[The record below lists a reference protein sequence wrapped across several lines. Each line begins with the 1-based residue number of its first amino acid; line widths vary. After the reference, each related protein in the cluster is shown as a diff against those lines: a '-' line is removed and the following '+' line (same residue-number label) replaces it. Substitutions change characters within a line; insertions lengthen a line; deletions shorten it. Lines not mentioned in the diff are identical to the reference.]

1 MQVSVE
7 TTQGL
12 ERRLTITV
20 PAATVSK
27 EIENRLRGLAKT
39 QRIDGFRPGKVP
51 AKVIKKRF
59 GAAVAEEVAGEIM
72 QRNFYEAIVAEKL
85 NLAGAPTLE
94 PAQVKEGEDFSFTA
108 TLEVYPEF
116 EVAGIEAIAIEKSVS
131 SVTDADVDSMIET
144 LRKQHAEWVTA
155 DRAAETNDQVKI
167 NFNGSIDGEEFEGG
181 KAEDFTL
188 AMGQGRMIPGFEE
201 GIVGKSA
208 GEEFTVE
215 VTFPEEYHAENLKGK
230 TASFAITLNAVE
242 AQELPEIN
250 AEFVGKF
257 GVEDGT
263 LESLKTEI
271 SKNMSRE
278 LEQAIKADTKTK
290 VLDALV
296 ETNDIEIPAALV
308 KQEIVTLRQQAMQRF
323 GQMAPQNAPE
333 LPDELFTEQASRRVK
348 IGLVLG
354 EFIKVNEITADDTRV
369 QDMIASMASA
379 YEDPAEVIAHYKD
392 NEQALENVRNV
403 AVEDQAIDLVLE
415 KANVTEKEVAFE
427 ELMNKA
433 TKNA

>member
-1 MQVSVE
+1 MLFRS
-7 TTQGL
+7 
-12 ERRLTITV
+12 
-20 PAATVSK
+20 
-27 EIENRLRGLAKT
+27 LRGLAKT

-94 PAQVKEGEDFSFTA
+94 PAAVKEGEDFSFTA

-116 EVAGIEAIAIEKSVS
+116 EVAGIEAITIEKSVS
-131 SVTDADVDSMIET
+131 SVTDTDVDGMIET

-155 DRAAETNDQVKI
+155 DRAAEANDQVKVD
-167 NFNGSIDGEEFEGG
+167 FNGSIDGVEFEGG

-263 LESLKTEI
+263 LESLKAEI

-296 ETNDIEIPAALV
+296 EANDIDVPAALV
-308 KQEIVTLRQQAMQRF
+308 KQEIVTLREQAMQRF

-354 EFIKVNEITADDTRV
+354 EFIKVNEITADDARV

-379 YEDPAEVIAHYKD
+379 YEDPAEVIEYYKTNKELEIRRAH
-392 NEQALENVRNV
+392 V
-403 AVEDQAIDLVLE
+403 
-415 KANVTEKEVAFE
+415 
-427 ELMNKA
+427 
-433 TKNA
+433 

>member
-131 SVTDADVDSMIET
+131 SVTDADVDGMIET
-144 LRKQHAEWVTA
+144 LRKQHAEWITA
-155 DRAAETNDQVKI
+155 DRAAEANDQVKV

-242 AQELPEIN
+242 TQELPEIN

-263 LESLKTEI
+263 LESLKAEI

-296 ETNDIEIPAALV
+296 ASNDIDVPAALV
-308 KQEIVTLRQQAMQRF
+308 KQEIVTLREQAMQRF

-354 EFIKVNEITADDTRV
+354 EFIKANEITADDARV

-433 TKNA
+433 TQNA

>member
-116 EVAGIEAIAIEKSVS
+116 EVAGVEAIEIEKSVS
-131 SVTDADVDSMIET
+131 SVTDADVDGMIET

-155 DRAAETNDQVKI
+155 DRAAEANDQVKV

-242 AQELPEIN
+242 TQELPEIN

-263 LESLKTEI
+263 LESLKAEI

-296 ETNDIEIPAALV
+296 ESNDIDVPAALV
-308 KQEIVTLRQQAMQRF
+308 KQEIVTLREQAMQRF

-354 EFIKVNEITADDTRV
+354 EFIKANEITADDARV
-369 QDMIASMASA
+369 QDMSASMASA

-392 NEQALENVRNV
+392 NEQALANVRNV

-433 TKNA
+433 TQNA

>member
-94 PAQVKEGEDFSFTA
+94 PAKVKEGEDFSFTA

-116 EVAGIEAIAIEKSVS
+116 EVAGVEAIEIEKSVS
-131 SVTDADVDSMIET
+131 SVTDADVDGMIET

-155 DRAAETNDQVKI
+155 DRAAEANDQVKV

-242 AQELPEIN
+242 TQELPEIN

-263 LESLKTEI
+263 LESLKAEI

-296 ETNDIEIPAALV
+296 ESNDIDVPAALV
-308 KQEIVTLRQQAMQRF
+308 KQEIVTLREQAMQRF

-354 EFIKVNEITADDTRV
+354 EFIKANEITADDARV

-433 TKNA
+433 TQNA

>member
-27 EIENRLRGLAKT
+27 EIDNRLRGLAKT

-94 PAQVKEGEDFSFTA
+94 PAAVKEGEDFSFTA

-116 EVAGIEAIAIEKSVS
+116 EVAGIEAITIEKSVS
-131 SVTDADVDSMIET
+131 SVTDTDVDGMIET

-155 DRAAETNDQVKI
+155 DRAAEANDQVKVD
-167 NFNGSIDGEEFEGG
+167 FNGSIDGVEFEGG

-263 LESLKTEI
+263 LESLKAEI

-296 ETNDIEIPAALV
+296 EANDIDVPAALV
-308 KQEIVTLRQQAMQRF
+308 KQEIVTLREQAMQRF

-354 EFIKVNEITADDTRV
+354 EFIKVNEITADDARV

-433 TKNA
+433 TQNA

>member
-116 EVAGIEAIAIEKSVS
+116 EVAGVEAIEIEKSVS
-131 SVTDADVDSMIET
+131 SVTDADVDGMIET

-155 DRAAETNDQVKI
+155 DRAAEANDQVKV

-230 TASFAITLNAVE
+230 TAIFAITLNAVE
-242 AQELPEIN
+242 TQELPEIN

-263 LESLKTEI
+263 LESLKAEI

-296 ETNDIEIPAALV
+296 ESNDIDIPAALI
-308 KQEIVTLRQQAMQRF
+308 KQEIVTLREQAMQRF

-354 EFIKVNEITADDTRV
+354 EFIKANEITADDARV

-392 NEQALENVRNV
+392 NEQALANVRNV

-433 TKNA
+433 TQNA

>member
-20 PAATVSK
+20 PAETVSK
-27 EIENRLRGLAKT
+27 EIQKRIIGLSKT

-51 AKVIKKRF
+51 VKVIQKRF
-59 GAAVAEEVAGEIM
+59 GAAVAEEVAGEVM

-108 TLEVYPEF
+108 ILEVYPEF
-116 EVAGIEAIAIEKSVS
+116 EVAGVEALEIEKSVS
-131 SVTDADVDSMIET
+131 EVKDADIDSMIET
-144 LRKQHAEWVTA
+144 LRKQHAEWVVV
-155 DRAAETNDQVKI
+155 DRAAEANDQVKVD
-167 NFNGSIDGEEFEGG
+167 FNGSIDGEEFEGG

-201 GIVGKSA
+201 GIVGKTA

-230 TASFAITLNAVE
+230 KASFAINLKAVE
-242 AQELPEIN
+242 AQELPEITP
-250 AEFVGKF
+250 EFVNKF
-257 GVEDGT
+257 GVEDGS
-263 LESLKTEI
+263 LDSLKVEI

-296 ETNDIEIPAALV
+296 AKNDIEIPGALV
-308 KQEIVTLRQQAMQRF
+308 KQEIDTLRKQAMQRF
-323 GQMAPQNAPE
+323 GQMAPDNAPE
-333 LPDELFTEQASRRVK
+333 LPDELFAEQANRRVK

-354 EFIKVNEITADDTRV
+354 EFIKASEITADDERV
-369 QDMIASMASA
+369 QEMISSMASA
-379 YEDPAEVIAHYKD
+379 YEDPTEVIAYYKD
-392 NEQALENVRNV
+392 NAQALENVRNV
-403 AVEDQAIDLVLE
+403 AVEDQAIDLILE
-415 KANVTEKEVAFE
+415 KAKVTETEVAFE

-433 TKNA
+433 TQNA

>member
-20 PAATVSK
+20 PAETVSK

-72 QRNFYEAIVAEKL
+72 QRNFYEAVVAEKL
-85 NLAGAPTLE
+85 NLVGAPTLE
-94 PAQVKEGEDFSFTA
+94 PAQVKEGEDFAFTA
-108 TLEVYPEF
+108 IIEVYPEF
-116 EVAGIEAIAIEKSVS
+116 EVAGVETIEIEKSVAE
-131 SVTDADVDSMIET
+131 VKDADVDSMIET
-144 LRKQHAEWVTA
+144 LRKQHAQWVVA
-155 DRAAETNDQVKI
+155 ERAAEANDQVKI
-167 NFNGSIDGEEFEGG
+167 DFNGSIDGEAFEGG

-188 AMGQGRMIPGFEE
+188 AMGQGRMIPGFED

-215 VTFPEEYHAENLKGK
+215 VAFPEEYHAENLKGK
-230 TASFAITLNAVE
+230 TASFAIKLNAVE
-242 AQELPEIN
+242 TQELPEID
-250 AEFVGKF
+250 AEFVSKF

-263 LESLKTEI
+263 LESLKVEI
-271 SKNMSRE
+271 SKNMTRE
-278 LEQAIKADTKTK
+278 LEQAVKADTKTK

-296 ETNDIEIPAALV
+296 TANDIDVPAALV
-308 KQEIVTLRQQAMQRF
+308 KQEIGTLREQAMQRF

-354 EFIKVNEITADDTRV
+354 EFIKANEVKVDDARV

-379 YEDPAEVIAHYKD
+379 YEDPAEVIAYYKD
-392 NEQALENVRNV
+392 NEQALENVRSV
-403 AVEDQAIDLVLE
+403 AIEDQAIDLVLE
-415 KANVTEKEVAFE
+415 KATVTEKEVAFE

-433 TKNA
+433 SQNA

>member
-94 PAQVKEGEDFSFTA
+94 AAKVKDGEDFSFTA

-116 EVAGIEAIAIEKSVS
+116 EVAGVEAIAIEKSVS
-131 SVTDADVDSMIET
+131 SVTDADVDGMIET
-144 LRKQHAEWVTA
+144 LRKQHAEWVTV
-155 DRAAETNDQVKI
+155 DRAAEANDQVKV

-230 TASFAITLNAVE
+230 TAIFAITLNAVE
-242 AQELPEIN
+242 TQELPEIN

-296 ETNDIEIPAALV
+296 ESNDIDVPAALV
-308 KQEIVTLRQQAMQRF
+308 KQEIVTLREQATQRF

-333 LPDELFTEQASRRVK
+333 LPDELFTEQANRRVK
-348 IGLVLG
+348 IGLILG
-354 EFIKVNEITADDTRV
+354 EFIKENEITADDTRV
-369 QDMIASMASA
+369 QNMIASMASA

-392 NEQALENVRNV
+392 DEQALANVRNV

-433 TKNA
+433 TQNA

>member
-94 PAQVKEGEDFSFTA
+94 PAQVKDGEDFSFTA

-116 EVAGIEAIAIEKSVS
+116 EVAGVEAIEIEKSVS
-131 SVTDADVDSMIET
+131 SVTDADVDGMIET

-155 DRAAETNDQVKI
+155 DRAAEANDQVKV

-230 TASFAITLNAVE
+230 TAIFAITLNAVE
-242 AQELPEIN
+242 TQELPEIN

-263 LESLKTEI
+263 LESLKAEI

-278 LEQAIKADTKTK
+278 LEQAIKANTKTK

-296 ETNDIEIPAALV
+296 ESNDIDVPAALV
-308 KQEIVTLRQQAMQRF
+308 KQEIVTLREQAMQRF

-354 EFIKVNEITADDTRV
+354 EFIKANEITADDARV

-392 NEQALENVRNV
+392 NEQALANVRNV

-433 TKNA
+433 TQNA

>member
-116 EVAGIEAIAIEKSVS
+116 EVSGIEAIEIEKSVS
-131 SVTDADVDSMIET
+131 SVTDADVDGMIET

-155 DRAAETNDQVKI
+155 DRAAEANDQVKV

-296 ETNDIEIPAALV
+296 ETNDIEIPAALI

-354 EFIKVNEITADDTRV
+354 EFIKVNEITADDARV

-392 NEQALENVRNV
+392 NDQALENVRNV

-433 TKNA
+433 TQNA

>member
-27 EIENRLRGLAKT
+27 EIDNRLRGLAKT

-94 PAQVKEGEDFSFTA
+94 PADVKEGEDFSFTA

-116 EVAGIEAIAIEKSVS
+116 EVAGIEAMTIEKSVS
-131 SVTDADVDSMIET
+131 SVTEADVDGMIET

-155 DRAAETNDQVKI
+155 DRAAEANDQVKV

-263 LESLKTEI
+263 LESLKAEI

-296 ETNDIEIPAALV
+296 ASNDIDVPAALV
-308 KQEIVTLRQQAMQRF
+308 KQEIVTLREQAMQRF

-333 LPDELFTEQASRRVK
+333 LPDELFTEQASRRVR

-354 EFIKVNEITADDTRV
+354 EFIKVNEITADDARV

-415 KANVTEKEVAFE
+415 KANVSEKEVAFE

-433 TKNA
+433 TQNA

>member
-94 PAQVKEGEDFSFTA
+94 PAKVKEGEDFSFTA

-116 EVAGIEAIAIEKSVS
+116 EVAGVEAIEIEKSVS
-131 SVTDADVDSMIET
+131 SVTDADVDGMIET

-155 DRAAETNDQVKI
+155 DRAAEANDQVKV

-242 AQELPEIN
+242 TQELPEIN

-263 LESLKTEI
+263 LESLKAEI

-296 ETNDIEIPAALV
+296 ESNDIDIPAALI
-308 KQEIVTLRQQAMQRF
+308 KQEIVTLREQAMQRF

-354 EFIKVNEITADDTRV
+354 EFIKANEITADDARV

-392 NEQALENVRNV
+392 NEQALANVRNV

-433 TKNA
+433 TQNA

>member
-12 ERRLTITV
+12 ERRLTITI

-27 EIENRLRGLAKT
+27 EIDKRLRGLAKT

-51 AKVIKKRF
+51 AKVIKNRF
-59 GAAVAEEVAGEIM
+59 GAAVAEEVAGELM

-116 EVAGIEAIAIEKSVS
+116 DVVGIEAIEKLVS
-131 SVTDADVDSMIET
+131 SVTDADVDGMIET

-155 DRAAETNDQVKI
+155 DRAAEVNDQVKI
-167 NFNGSIDGEEFEGG
+167 NFNGSIDGVEFEGG

-263 LESLKTEI
+263 LESLKAEI

-278 LEQAIKADTKTK
+278 LEQAIKSDTKTK

-296 ETNDIEIPAALV
+296 ASNDIDVPAALI
-308 KQEIVTLRQQAMQRF
+308 KQEIVTLREQAMQRF

-333 LPDELFTEQASRRVK
+333 LPDELFAEQASRRVK

-354 EFIKVNEITADDTRV
+354 EFIKANAITADDARV

-392 NEQALENVRNV
+392 NEQALENIRNV

-433 TKNA
+433 TQNA

>member
-72 QRNFYEAIVAEKL
+72 QRNFYEAVVAEKL

-131 SVTDADVDSMIET
+131 SVTDADVDGMIET

-155 DRAAETNDQVKI
+155 DRAAEANDQVKI

-263 LESLKTEI
+263 LESLKVEI

-296 ETNDIEIPAALV
+296 AANDIDVPAALV

-354 EFIKVNEITADDTRV
+354 EFIKVNEITADDARV

-415 KANVTEKEVAFE
+415 KASVTEKEVAFE

-433 TKNA
+433 TQNA

>member
-116 EVAGIEAIAIEKSVS
+116 EVAGVEAIEIEKSVS
-131 SVTDADVDSMIET
+131 SVTDADVDGMIET
-144 LRKQHAEWVTA
+144 LRKQHAEWVA
-155 DRAAETNDQVKI
+155 VDRAAEANDQVKV

-242 AQELPEIN
+242 TQELPEIN

-296 ETNDIEIPAALV
+296 EANDIEIPAALI

-354 EFIKVNEITADDTRV
+354 EFIKVNEITADDARV

-392 NEQALENVRNV
+392 NDQALENVRNV

-433 TKNA
+433 TQNA

>member
-27 EIENRLRGLAKT
+27 EIDNRLRGLAKT

-94 PAQVKEGEDFSFTA
+94 PAAVKEGEDFSFTA

-116 EVAGIEAIAIEKSVS
+116 EVAGIEAITIEKSVS
-131 SVTDADVDSMIET
+131 SVTDSDVDGMIET

-155 DRAAETNDQVKI
+155 DRAAEANDQVKVD
-167 NFNGSIDGEEFEGG
+167 FNGSIDGVEFEGG

-263 LESLKTEI
+263 LESLKAEI

-296 ETNDIEIPAALV
+296 EANDIDVPAALV
-308 KQEIVTLRQQAMQRF
+308 KQEIVTLREQAMQRF

-354 EFIKVNEITADDTRV
+354 EFIRVNEITADDARV

-433 TKNA
+433 TQNA

>member
-27 EIENRLRGLAKT
+27 EIDNRLRGLAKT

-94 PAQVKEGEDFSFTA
+94 PAAVKEGEDFSFTA

-131 SVTDADVDSMIET
+131 SVTDADVDGMIET
-144 LRKQHAEWVTA
+144 LRKQHAEWVVA
-155 DRAAETNDQVKI
+155 DRAAEANDQVKVD
-167 NFNGSIDGEEFEGG
+167 FNGSIDGVEFEGG

-263 LESLKTEI
+263 LESLKAEI

-296 ETNDIEIPAALV
+296 EANDIDVPAALV
-308 KQEIVTLRQQAMQRF
+308 KQEIVTLREQAMQRF

-354 EFIKVNEITADDTRV
+354 EFIKVNEITADDARV

-433 TKNA
+433 TQNA

>member
-116 EVAGIEAIAIEKSVS
+116 EVAGVEAIEIEKSVS
-131 SVTDADVDSMIET
+131 SVTDADVDGMIET

-155 DRAAETNDQVKI
+155 DRAAEANDQVKV

-230 TASFAITLNAVE
+230 TAIFAITLNAVE
-242 AQELPEIN
+242 TQELPEIN

-263 LESLKTEI
+263 LESLKVEI

-296 ETNDIEIPAALV
+296 ESNDIDIPAALI
-308 KQEIVTLRQQAMQRF
+308 KQEIVTLREQAMQRF

-354 EFIKVNEITADDTRV
+354 EFIKANEITADDARV

-392 NEQALENVRNV
+392 NEQALANVRNV

-433 TKNA
+433 TQNA

>member
-116 EVAGIEAIAIEKSVS
+116 EVAGVEAIEIEKSVS
-131 SVTDADVDSMIET
+131 SVTDADVDGMIET

-155 DRAAETNDQVKI
+155 DRAAEANDQVKV

-230 TASFAITLNAVE
+230 TGSFAITLNAVE
-242 AQELPEIN
+242 TQELPEIN

-296 ETNDIEIPAALV
+296 EANDIEIPAALI

-354 EFIKVNEITADDTRV
+354 EFIKVNEITADDARV

-433 TKNA
+433 TQNA

>member
-116 EVAGIEAIAIEKSVS
+116 EVAGIEAIEIEKSVS
-131 SVTDADVDSMIET
+131 SVTDTDVDGMIET

-155 DRAAETNDQVKI
+155 DRAAEADDQVKI

-296 ETNDIEIPAALV
+296 EANDIEIPAALI

-354 EFIKVNEITADDTRV
+354 EFIKVNEITADDARV

-392 NEQALENVRNV
+392 NDQALENVRNV

-433 TKNA
+433 TQNA

>member
-94 PAQVKEGEDFSFTA
+94 PAEVKEGEDFSFTA

-116 EVAGIEAIAIEKSVS
+116 EVSGIEAIEIEKSVS
-131 SVTDADVDSMIET
+131 SVTDTDVDGMIET

-155 DRAAETNDQVKI
+155 DRAAEANDQVKI

-296 ETNDIEIPAALV
+296 ETNDIEIPAALI

-354 EFIKVNEITADDTRV
+354 EFIKSNEITADDARV

-392 NEQALENVRNV
+392 NDQALENVRNV

-433 TKNA
+433 TQNA

>member
-27 EIENRLRGLAKT
+27 EIDNRLRGLAKT

-131 SVTDADVDSMIET
+131 SVTDADVDGMIET
-144 LRKQHAEWVTA
+144 LRKQHAEWVVA
-155 DRAAETNDQVKI
+155 DRAAEANDQVKVD
-167 NFNGSIDGEEFEGG
+167 FNGSIDGVEFEGG

-215 VTFPEEYHAENLKGK
+215 VTFPEEYHAENLKGQ
-230 TASFAITLNAVE
+230 TASFAIKLNAVE

-263 LESLKTEI
+263 LESLKAEI

-296 ETNDIEIPAALV
+296 EANDIDVPAALV
-308 KQEIVTLRQQAMQRF
+308 KQEIVTLREQAMQRF

-354 EFIKVNEITADDTRV
+354 EFIKVNEITADDARV

-415 KANVTEKEVAFE
+415 KASVTEKEVAFE

-433 TKNA
+433 TQNA

>member
-94 PAQVKEGEDFSFTA
+94 PAQVKDGEDFSFTA

-116 EVAGIEAIAIEKSVS
+116 EVAGVEAIEIEKSVS
-131 SVTDADVDSMIET
+131 SVTDADVDGMIET

-155 DRAAETNDQVKI
+155 DRAAEANDQVKV

-230 TASFAITLNAVE
+230 TAIFAITLNAVE
-242 AQELPEIN
+242 TQELPEIN

-296 ETNDIEIPAALV
+296 ESNDIDIPAALI
-308 KQEIVTLRQQAMQRF
+308 KQEIVTLREQAMQRF

-354 EFIKVNEITADDTRV
+354 EFIKANEITADDARV

-392 NEQALENVRNV
+392 NEQALANVRNV

-433 TKNA
+433 TQNA

>member
-27 EIENRLRGLAKT
+27 EIDNRLRGLAKT

-116 EVAGIEAIAIEKSVS
+116 EVAGIEAITIEKSVS
-131 SVTDADVDSMIET
+131 SVTDADVDGMIET

-155 DRAAETNDQVKI
+155 DRAAEANDQVKV

-263 LESLKTEI
+263 LESLKAEI

-296 ETNDIEIPAALV
+296 ESNDIDVPAALV
-308 KQEIVTLRQQAMQRF
+308 KQEIVTLREQAMQRF

-354 EFIKVNEITADDTRV
+354 EFIKVNEITADDARV

-433 TKNA
+433 TQNA

>member
-116 EVAGIEAIAIEKSVS
+116 EVAGVEAIEIEKSVS
-131 SVTDADVDSMIET
+131 SVTDADVDGMIET

-155 DRAAETNDQVKI
+155 DRAAEANDQVKV

-230 TASFAITLNAVE
+230 TAIFAITLNAVE
-242 AQELPEIN
+242 TQELPEIN

-263 LESLKTEI
+263 LESLKIEI

-296 ETNDIEIPAALV
+296 ESNDIDIPAALI
-308 KQEIVTLRQQAMQRF
+308 KQEIVTLREQAMQRF

-354 EFIKVNEITADDTRV
+354 EFIKANEITADDARV

-392 NEQALENVRNV
+392 NEQALANVRNV

-433 TKNA
+433 TQNA

>member
-116 EVAGIEAIAIEKSVS
+116 EVAGIEAIEIEKSVS
-131 SVTDADVDSMIET
+131 SVTDTDVDGMI
-144 LRKQHAEWVTA
+144 VTA
-155 DRAAETNDQVKI
+155 DRAAEANDQVKI

-296 ETNDIEIPAALV
+296 EANDIEIPAALI

-354 EFIKVNEITADDTRV
+354 EFIKVNEITADDARV

-392 NEQALENVRNV
+392 NDQALENVRNV

-433 TKNA
+433 TQNA

>member
-20 PAATVSK
+20 PAETVSK
-27 EIENRLRGLAKT
+27 EIDKRLRGLAKT

-94 PAQVKEGEDFSFTA
+94 PAAVKEGEDFSFTA

-116 EVAGIEAIAIEKSVS
+116 EVAGIEAIEIEKSVS
-131 SVTDADVDSMIET
+131 SVTDADVDGMIET
-144 LRKQHAEWVTA
+144 LRKQHAEWVVA
-155 DRAAETNDQVKI
+155 DRAAEANDQVKM

-242 AQELPEIN
+242 TQELPEIN

-296 ETNDIEIPAALV
+296 SSNDIDVPAALV
-308 KQEIVTLRQQAMQRF
+308 KQEIVTLREQAMQRF

-354 EFIKVNEITADDTRV
+354 EFIKVNEITADDARV

-433 TKNA
+433 TQNA

>member
-155 DRAAETNDQVKI
+155 DRAAEANDQVKI

-354 EFIKVNEITADDTRV
+354 EFIKVNEITADDIRV

>member
-12 ERRLTITV
+12 ERRLTITI

-27 EIENRLRGLAKT
+27 EIDKRLRGLAKT

-51 AKVIKKRF
+51 AKVIKNRF
-59 GAAVAEEVAGEIM
+59 GAVVAEEVAGELM

-116 EVAGIEAIAIEKSVS
+116 EVVGIDAIEKSVS
-131 SVTDADVDSMIET
+131 SVTDADVDGMIET

-155 DRAAETNDQVKI
+155 DRAAEANDQVKV
-167 NFNGSIDGEEFEGG
+167 NFNGSIDGVEFEGG

-230 TASFAITLNAVE
+230 TASFAITLNSVE

-263 LESLKTEI
+263 LESLKAEI

-278 LEQAIKADTKTK
+278 LEQAIKAETKTK

-296 ETNDIEIPAALV
+296 ASNDIDVPAALV
-308 KQEIVTLRQQAMQRF
+308 KQEIVTLREQAMQRF

-354 EFIKVNEITADDTRV
+354 EFIKVNEITADDARV

-433 TKNA
+433 TQNA

>member
-27 EIENRLRGLAKT
+27 EIDNRLRGLAKT

-94 PAQVKEGEDFSFTA
+94 PAAVKEGEDFSFTA

-131 SVTDADVDSMIET
+131 SVTDTDVDGMIET

-155 DRAAETNDQVKI
+155 DRAAEANDQVKVD
-167 NFNGSIDGEEFEGG
+167 FNGSIDGVEFEGG

-263 LESLKTEI
+263 LESLKAEI

-296 ETNDIEIPAALV
+296 EANDIDVPAALV
-308 KQEIVTLRQQAMQRF
+308 KQEIVTLREQAMQRF

-354 EFIKVNEITADDTRV
+354 EFIKVNEITADDARV

-433 TKNA
+433 TQNA

>member
-27 EIENRLRGLAKT
+27 EIDNRLRGLAKT

-116 EVAGIEAIAIEKSVS
+116 EVAGIEAIEIEKSVS
-131 SVTDADVDSMIET
+131 SVTDADVDGMIET

-155 DRAAETNDQVKI
+155 DRAAEANDQVKVD
-167 NFNGSIDGEEFEGG
+167 FNGSIDGVEFEGG

-230 TASFAITLNAVE
+230 TASFAIKLNAVE

-296 ETNDIEIPAALV
+296 SSNDIDVPAALV
-308 KQEIVTLRQQAMQRF
+308 KQEIVTLREQAMQRF

-354 EFIKVNEITADDTRV
+354 EFIKVNEITADDARV

-433 TKNA
+433 SQNA

>member
-27 EIENRLRGLAKT
+27 EIDNRLRGLAKT

-94 PAQVKEGEDFSFTA
+94 PAAVKEGEDFSFTA

-116 EVAGIEAIAIEKSVS
+116 EVAGIEAMTIEKSVS
-131 SVTDADVDSMIET
+131 SVTEADVDGMIET

-155 DRAAETNDQVKI
+155 DRAAEANDQVKV

-263 LESLKTEI
+263 LESLKAEI

-296 ETNDIEIPAALV
+296 ASNDIDVPAALV
-308 KQEIVTLRQQAMQRF
+308 KQEIVTLREQAMQRF

-333 LPDELFTEQASRRVK
+333 LPDELFTEQASRRVR

-354 EFIKVNEITADDTRV
+354 EFIKVNEITADDARV

-415 KANVTEKEVAFE
+415 KANVSEKEVAFE

-433 TKNA
+433 TQNA

>member
-27 EIENRLRGLAKT
+27 EIDNRLRGLAKT

-131 SVTDADVDSMIET
+131 SVTDADVDGMIET
-144 LRKQHAEWVTA
+144 LRKQHAEWVVA
-155 DRAAETNDQVKI
+155 DRAAEANDQVKVD
-167 NFNGSIDGEEFEGG
+167 FNGSIDGVEFEGG

-215 VTFPEEYHAENLKGK
+215 VTFPEEYHAENLKGQ
-230 TASFAITLNAVE
+230 TASFAIKLNAVE

-263 LESLKTEI
+263 LESLKAEI

-296 ETNDIEIPAALV
+296 AANDIEVPAALV

-354 EFIKVNEITADDTRV
+354 EFIKVNEITADDARV

-415 KANVTEKEVAFE
+415 KASVTEKEVAFE

-433 TKNA
+433 TQNA